1 MSDHRAWGR
10 PTRTPNPNPNPNPSR
25 NPEQVCEQGVEEANP
40 NPNPNPD
47 PGQVCEQGVEEA
59 CDALT
64 REEEARAKWLALRAE
79 AKRRR
84 ALGLPATTRGIW
96 GF

>member
-1 MSDHRAWGR
+1 M
-10 PTRTPNPNPNPNPSR
+10 
-25 NPEQVCEQGVEEANP
+25 
-40 NPNPNPD
+40 PNPD

-64 REEEARAKWLALRAE
+64 REEDARAKWLALRAE

>member
-1 MSDHRAWGR
+1 MPRNSTHSSGRRAAAAAAG
-10 PTRTPNPNPNPNPSR
+10 
-25 NPEQVCEQGVEEANP
+25 GEER
-40 NPNPNPD
+40 
-47 PGQVCEQGVEEA
+47 GEGVEEA

-64 REEEARAKWLALRAE
+64 REEDARAKWLALRAE

>member
-1 MSDHRAWGR
+1 MTDHRAWGR
-10 PTRTPNPNPNPNPSR
+10 PARTLTLTLTPNPN
-25 NPEQVCEQGVEEANP
+25 
-40 NPNPNPD
+40 
-47 PGQVCEQGVEEA
+47 QVCEQGVEEA

-64 REEEARAKWLALRAE
+64 REEDARAKWLALRAE